1 MQRLASRILIVVAV
15 FVVVITGILIA
26 RSRATRVDSEGVNP
40 SKADLSIK
48 ALQLEEDS
56 GGVRW
61 QLRAD
66 EALVFES
73 EGRTSLRRVDVK
85 VDERHRSWTIVGEEG
100 DLDKAKNLEIRRNVL
115 MTSDDGLRLETTVL
129 RWNAGERRLWT
140 DQPVRIVKSGAVIE
154 GSALDVMEQSG
165 PITSLVI
172 VDKAFR
178 PAGVIHLHDIL
189 RAKIDI

>member
-26 RSRATRVDSEGVNP
+26 RSRATRVDSEGLSP

-66 EALVFES
+66 QALVFED
-73 EGRTSLRRVDVK
+73 EGRTSLRKVDVK

-154 GSALDVMEQSG
+154 GTAFDVKMADEATTISG
-165 PITSLVI
+165 RV
-172 VDKAFR
+172 
-178 PAGVIHLHDIL
+178 
-189 RAKIDI
+189 RAVFDSPRREAAK